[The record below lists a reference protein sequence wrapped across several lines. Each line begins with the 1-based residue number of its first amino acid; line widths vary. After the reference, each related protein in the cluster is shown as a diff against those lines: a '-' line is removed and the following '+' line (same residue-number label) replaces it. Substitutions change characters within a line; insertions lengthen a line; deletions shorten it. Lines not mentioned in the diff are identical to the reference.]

1 MHASMPSKCL
11 TPLIL
16 LALLLGATVAQA
28 DSVEP
33 STAPTALEEAPE
45 AEELEDETPEE
56 ECEEA
61 EEEFEE
67 GEITRAEVKEYCDPK
82 QERHGK
88 SSPGGILP
96 EECLLRT
103 FTPRAAAY
111 RSSRRL
117 ELTIDYTTHEPTAAT
132 IEYSTGRIHLGTVR
146 RQLGSRG
153 IVHLSKHLSASEA
166 TKLNS
171 SHRLDVEIRVQGA
184 PSSCKRYYSDSA
196 KLQHR

>member
-1 MHASMPSKCL
+1 MNASMPSKLL

-16 LALLLGATVAQA
+16 LTLLLGATVAQA

-33 STAPTALEEAPE
+33 SAAPTALEEAPE
-45 AEELEDETPEE
+45 IEGEEELEDETPEE

-88 SSPGGILP
+88 SSPGGVLP

-103 FTPRAAAY
+103 FTPRAVAY
-111 RSSRRL
+111 RSSNRL

-132 IEYSTGRIHLGTVR
+132 FEYSTGRIHLGTAR

-153 IVHLSKHLSASEA
+153 IVHLSKHLSASQTE
-166 TKLNS
+166 KL
-171 SHRLDVEIRVQGA
+171 HTLTVEIHIGSA
-184 PSSCKRYYSDSA
+184 PASCNRYYSDSTRVR
-196 KLQHR
+196 LR